1 MRQFVTIAT
10 NTFME
15 LVRQPVFL
23 LLTTVSAGFS
33 VFLACV
39 PYFGFGEDPKLV
51 KDSVLAVMLLAGL
64 LGAVL
69 SASSSLAREIRT
81 GTALAV
87 LAKPVGRAP
96 FILAKYV
103 GIAAV
108 LLVLNYVNLMASL
121 SASRMA
127 FDAYGDA
134 DVRGLAIWGT
144 GFLLAY
150 LVGGFSNYFLRRPFT
165 SDAMFALVLFATL
178 AFVANSLR
186 TVADPT
192 NRSETIGA
200 FANVDWRLIPAA
212 VLILF
217 ALWILAGLAL
227 ACATRLELIS
237 TLVICSGF
245 FLLGLMSEYLLGG
258 PARGGSWWA
267 SVLFPVLPNWQ
278 LFWIADA
285 LEQGKS
291 IPWAR
296 YLSGAFGYTIC
307 YIGAT
312 LAVALGLFEDRE
324 LS

>member
-23 LLTTVSAGFS
+23 LLTTVSAAFS

-39 PYFGFGEDPKLV
+39 PYFGFGDDPKLV
-51 KDSVLAVMLLAGL
+51 KDSVLAIMLLAGL

-69 SASSSLAREIRT
+69 SASSSVAREIRT

-96 FILAKYV
+96 FLLAKYA
-103 GIAAV
+103 GLAGV
-108 LLVLNYVNLMASL
+108 LLLLNYVNLMASL

-134 DVRGLAIWGT
+134 DTRGLAIWAA

-165 SDAMFALVLFATL
+165 SDAMFALVVFATL
-178 AFVANSLR
+178 AFVVNGTR

-192 NRSETIGA
+192 NRGVTIGA
-200 FANVDWRLIPAA
+200 FANVDWRLIPAS

-217 ALWILAGLAL
+217 ALWILAALAL

-245 FLLGLMSEYLLGG
+245 FLLGLMSEYLLGK
-258 PARGGSWWA
+258 PAREGSLWA
-267 SVLFPVLPNWQ
+267 SIFFPVLPNWQ

-291 IPWAR
+291 IPWLR
-296 YLSGAFGYTIC
+296 YLAGAAGYTVC
-307 YIGAT
+307 YVGAT
-312 LAVALGLFEDRE
+312 LAVALSLFEDRE

>member
-1 MRQFVTIAT
+1 MRQFVTIAV

-15 LVRQPVFL
+15 LVRQPVL
-23 LLTTVSAGFS
+23 LLLATLSAGFA

-51 KDSVLAVMLLAGL
+51 KDSVLAVMLLSGL

-69 SASSSLAREIRT
+69 SASSSLARELRT

-96 FILAKYV
+96 FVLAKYA

-108 LLVLNYVNLMASL
+108 LFLLNYVNTIAAL

-134 DVRGLAIWGT
+134 DVRGLTI
-144 GFLLAY
+144 FLGAMVLAY
-150 LVGGFSNYFLRRPFT
+150 AAGGFSNYFLRRPFT
-165 SDAMFALVLFATL
+165 SDAMFALVLFVTM
-178 AFVANSLR
+178 AFLINSMLPK
-186 TVADPT
+186 ADPT
-192 NRSETIGA
+192 NRGQTIGA
-200 FANVDWRLIPAA
+200 FVNVDWRLIPAA
-212 VLILF
+212 VLILL
-217 ALWILAGLAL
+217 ALWVLAGLAL
-227 ACATRLELIS
+227 ACATRLDLIP

-245 FLLGLMSEYLLGG
+245 FLLGLMSEYLLGK
-258 PARGGSWWA
+258 PAREGHWWA
-267 SVLFPVLPNWQ
+267 VLLYPVLPNWQ

-285 LEQGKS
+285 LGEGKS
-291 IPWAR
+291 VPWWS
-296 YLSGAFGYTIC
+296 YLSGAFGYTVC
-307 YIGAT
+307 YVGAT

>member
-1 MRQFVTIAT
+1 MRQFITIAA

-23 LLTTVSAGFS
+23 LLTTASAAFCI
-33 VFLACV
+33 FLAAV
-39 PYFGFGEDPKLV
+39 PYFGFGDDPKLV
-51 KDSVLAVMLLAGL
+51 KDSVLAIMLLAGL

-69 SASSSLAREIRT
+69 SASSSLARELRT

-87 LAKPVGRAP
+87 LAKPVGRTP
-96 FILAKYV
+96 FILAKYA
-103 GIAAV
+103 GLAAV
-108 LLVLNYVNLMASL
+108 LLLLNYVNMVAAL

-134 DVRGLAIWGT
+134 DVMGLSIWGVAL
-144 GFLLAY
+144 LLAY

-165 SDAMFALVLFATL
+165 SDAMFALVVFATL
-178 AFVANSLR
+178 AFLVNALR
-186 TVADPT
+186 TIPDPT
-192 NRSETIGA
+192 SRSETVTA
-200 FANVDWRLIPAA
+200 FARVDWRLIPAS

-245 FLLGLMSEYLLGG
+245 FLLGLMSEYLLGR
-258 PARGGSWWA
+258 PAREGAWWA
-267 SVLFPVLPNWQ
+267 SILFPVLPNWQ
-278 LFWIADA
+278 LFWVADA
-285 LEQGKS
+285 LGEGKS
-291 IPWAR
+291 VPWLR
-296 YLSGAFGYTIC
+296 YLTGSLGYTVC
-307 YIGAT
+307 YVGAT

-324 LS
+324 LT